1 MVFAAPV
8 AVGHD
13 LPQMGLGNF
22 AANSEHM
29 QCADSMSD
37 TWIKPGAVAADREGK
52 PAQQSTCFLLAS
64 DLNSIV
70 PALAHPRRLPEGAQD
85 SPFYVT
91 SGAPGKCVLLRR

>member
-1 MVFAAPV
+1 
-8 AVGHD
+8 
-13 LPQMGLGNF
+13 
-22 AANSEHM
+22 
-29 QCADSMSD
+29 MSD
-37 TWIKPGAVAADREGK
+37 TWMEMEAGAGDRKGE
-52 PAQQSTCFLLAS
+52 PAQQSAHFPLAS